1 MRPSPPRLARKLG
14 PWLPGSIG
22 GPHRRAHPRLRR
34 PPRLGR
40 RATQRPPQSV
50 RALVDAARRSLT
62 LDLARP
68 ISRPAA
74 MGGALLLLSLAR
86 EARSEALGSRARAR
100 PQLRAHDREG
110 GAAAG
115 RRYSA

>member
-14 PWLPGSIG
+14 PGLPGWIG
-22 GPHRRAHPRLRR
+22 GPHGRAPRRPRR

-40 RATQRPPQSV
+40 GAAQRPPQSV

-74 MGGALLLLSLAR
+74 MGGALLLLSVAR
-86 EARSEALGSRARAR
+86 EARSEARRCRSRAR